1 MQTKMK
7 GLTEEEV
14 LRSREQFGSNEII
27 QKKRD
32 TFWKKM
38 LDTIKGDPIIQIL
51 FVALLVQLVFYYFSF
66 VHWYEPFGIFLAVTL
81 ATLVGTWSEFSSEN
95 QFQDLQEEASRIHCK
110 VFRDGL
116 VKEVL
121 INEIV
126 VGDLVVLQT
135 GDKIPADGIL
145 VLGEL
150 KANQVS
156 LNGENESTSKRLA
169 PQDFAYE
176 GKEHDAEGSPLMN
189 PYKLYRESVVEEG
202 EAVMQ
207 TMRVG
212 KNTLSGSLSMGEDEE
227 IDSPLKTKL
236 SALAKGISMFGYIG
250 GSAIAVAFI
259 LVKAFLHPTLAAG
272 ATTYFSMANMSNIA
286 PDIVNAVILAIL
298 IIVMAVP
305 EGLPMMIAIVL
316 SLNMKKLLKDN
327 ILVRKMVGIETAGSL
342 NILFSD
348 KTGTITEGKLSVV
361 NFYAGDEAEY
371 ESYDALPIGL
381 KEWVDISLSVNTNAS
396 YNKRDDGSIQIIG
409 GNVTEKALLHFVH
422 DEIRSHDVEVVN
434 RINFNSIDKFMASQV
449 KGSHNCT
456 LVKGA
461 PDILLEKCARYY
473 TSDGLEAPLAAGDH
487 KRLNEKI
494 DFYAA
499 KAMRVIAISTSQKE
513 IVPADPSAGAAQEK
527 GTTELSDMTLVG
539 LVAIRDDIK
548 PSSKEAFRLMTQ
560 AGVQV
565 VMITGD
571 RKETAHA
578 IAEEMGMLAPD
589 SLILTS
595 QELQAMSDEEV
606 KNAIPHLRV
615 VSRALPHDK
624 LRLVKLSQ
632 ELGLVTGMTGDGAND
647 KPALEKADVGFS
659 MGTGTEVAKEASDI
673 VILDDSLDAISK
685 TTLYGRTI
693 YKSIQK
699 FIKFQVT
706 VSFGAVMIAFIG
718 PFAGVDLPLSMTQ
731 ILWVNLIMDTLAAL
745 ALGGEPS
752 LVRYMMEKPKNRIEA
767 IISPEMW
774 SAIVTTGLFI
784 VVSAVIYLKAPE
796 VFAFFGNDQKTFQTG
811 FFLFF
816 VLANVMNLVNV
827 RSQQLNIFEHIAENQ
842 YFMPVFGLIVGLQIF
857 MTYFGGDIMRAY
869 GLSAAQFGVVVG
881 WAMLVFVVDAVRK
894 AVFGVLV
901 KC

>member
-1 MQTKMK
+1 MQIKMN
-7 GLTEEEV
+7 GLTEQEV
-14 LRSREQFGSNEII
+14 LKSREEFGSNEII
-27 QKKRD
+27 QKERD
-32 TFWKKM
+32 TFWGKA

-51 FVALLVQLVFYYFSF
+51 FLALAVQLVFYYFDF
-66 VHWYEPFGIFLAVTL
+66 VHWYEPFGIFIAVTL
-81 ATLVGTWSEFSSEN
+81 ATLVGTWSELSSEN
-95 QFQDLQEEASRIHCK
+95 QFQDLQEEASRIYCK
-110 VFRDGL
+110 VIRGGI

-121 INEIV
+121 ISEIV

-145 VLGEL
+145 IAGGLE
-150 KANQVS
+150 ANQVS
-156 LNGENESTSKRLA
+156 LNGENEPNSKRLA
-169 PQDFAYE
+169 PE
-176 GKEHDAEGSPLMN
+176 GFSFQGDEHDVEGSPLIN
-189 PYKLYRESVVEEG
+189 PYKLFREAVVVDG

-207 TMRVG
+207 TMKVG
-212 KNTLSGSLSMGEDEE
+212 ISTLSGSLSMGEDEE
-227 IDSPLKTKL
+227 IDSPLKAKL
-236 SALAKGISMFGYIG
+236 TDLAKGISMFGYIG
-250 GSAIAVAFI
+250 GSVIAITFV
-259 LVKAFLHPTLAAG
+259 LVKAFLHPTLAPG
-272 ATTYFSMANMSNIA
+272 AVTYFSMANMSIIG
-286 PDIVNAVILAIL
+286 PDIVQAIILAIL

-361 NFYAGDEAEY
+361 NFYSGDETEY
-371 ESYDALPIGL
+371 NNYDELPTML

-396 YNKRDDGSIQIIG
+396 YNKHDDGTIQIIG

-422 DEIRSHDVEVVN
+422 DEIRSHDVQLVN
-434 RINFNSIDKFMASQV
+434 RLNFNSTDKFMASQV
-449 KGSHNCT
+449 RGSHNCT

-461 PDILLEKCARYY
+461 PDVLLNNCTSYY
-473 TSDGLEAPLAAGDH
+473 TNDGTEAPLTADDH
-487 KRLNEKI
+487 NKLNAKI

-499 KAMRVIAISTSQKE
+499 KAMRVVAITTTRQEILVVDSTDGD
-513 IVPADPSAGAAQEK
+513 ADKPK
-527 GTTELSDMTLVG
+527 LPLDDMTFVG

-548 PSSKEAFRLMTQ
+548 PSSKEAFRLMTE

-578 IAEEMGMLAPD
+578 IAQDMGMLSPD

-595 QELQAMSDEEV
+595 LELQGMSDEEV
-606 KNAIPHLRV
+606 KEAIPHLRV

-659 MGTGTEVAKEASDI
+659 MGSGTEVAKEASDI

-706 VSFGAVMIAFIG
+706 VSFGAVLIAFIG
-718 PFAGVDLPLSMTQ
+718 PFIGVDLPLSMTQ

-752 LVRYMMEKPKNRIEA
+752 LARYMEEKPKKRTETIV
-767 IISPEMW
+767 SSEMW
-774 SAIVTTGLFI
+774 SAIVTSGLFI
-784 VVSAVIYLKAPE
+784 VVSSIVYLKTPA
-796 VFAFFGNDQKTFQTG
+796 VFVFFDSDQKTFYTG

-816 VLANVMNLVNV
+816 VMANMMNMFNV
-827 RSQQLNIFEHIAENQ
+827 RNQKLNIFEHIGDNQ
-842 YFMPVFGLIVGLQIF
+842 YFLPVFGLIVGLQTL

-869 GLSAAQFGVVVG
+869 GLSAAQFASVVA
-881 WAMLVFVVDAVRK
+881 WAMLIFVVDAVRK
-894 AVFGVLV
+894 TVYGVMV
-901 KC
+901 KS

>member
-1 MQTKMK
+1 MR
-7 GLTEEEV
+7 GLTEQEV
-14 LRSREQFGSNEII
+14 LESRARFGSNEII
-27 QKKRD
+27 QKERD
-32 TFWKKM
+32 TFWGKV

-51 FVALLVQLVFYYFSF
+51 FVALFVQLVFYYFNY

-116 VKEVL
+116 VQELL

-145 VLGEL
+145 VTGDL
-150 KANQVS
+150 KSNQVA
-156 LNGENESTSKRLA
+156 LNGENEPAGKLTA
-169 PQDFAYE
+169 PPEFAYDSS
-176 GKEHDAEGSPLMN
+176 EHDAEGSPLMN
-189 PYKLYRESVVEEG
+189 PYKLYRESVVEDG
-202 EAVMQ
+202 EAVLQ
-207 TMRVG
+207 VMRVG
-212 KNTLSGSLSMGEDEE
+212 KSTLSGSLSMGDDEE
-227 IDSPLKTKL
+227 IDSPLKAKL
-236 SALAKGISMFGYIG
+236 SDLARGISLFGYIG
-250 GSAIAVAFI
+250 GSAIAVAFV

-272 ATTYFSMANMSNIA
+272 ATTYFSMANMANIG
-286 PDIVNAVILAIL
+286 PDVVHAIILAIL

-316 SLNMKKLLKDN
+316 SLNMKKLLRDN

-361 NFYAGDEAEY
+361 NFYAGDESEY
-371 ESYDALPIGL
+371 NGYDTLPVKL
-381 KEWVDISLSVNTNAS
+381 REWVDISLSVNTNAS

-434 RINFNSIDKFMASQV
+434 RINFNSTDKFMASQV
-449 KGSHNCT
+449 RGSHNCT

-461 PDILLEKCARYY
+461 PDVLLDRCTRYVA
-473 TSDGLEAPLAAGDH
+473 SDGKEEPITAAH
-487 KRLNEKI
+487 HRKLNEKI
-494 DFYAA
+494 DAYAA
-499 KAMRVIAISTSQKE
+499 KAMRVIAVTTSPRE
-513 IVPADPSAGAAQEK
+513 IVPVDPTAGDGADKPASP
-527 GTTELSDMTLVG
+527 LVDMTLVG

-548 PSSKEAFRLMTQ
+548 PSSKEAFRLMTE

-571 RKETAHA
+571 RKETARA
-578 IAEEMGMLAPD
+578 IGHDMGMLDPD
-589 SLILTS
+589 ALILTS
-595 QELQAMSDEEV
+595 AELQAMSDEEV
-606 KNAIPHLRV
+606 KLALPRLRI

-659 MGTGTEVAKEASDI
+659 MGSGTEVAKEASDI

-706 VSFGAVMIAFIG
+706 VSFGAVLIAFIG
-718 PFAGVDLPLSMTQ
+718 PFIGVDLPLSMTQ

-752 LVRYMMEKPKNRIEA
+752 LTRYMAERPKKRTEA
-767 IISPEMW
+767 IVSPEMW

-784 VVSAVIYLKAPE
+784 VASSVIFLKVPE
-796 VFAFFGNDQKTFQTG
+796 LYAFFGSDPKAFQTG

-816 VLANVMNLVNV
+816 VLANVLNLLNV
-827 RSQQLNIFEHIAENQ
+827 RNQKLNIFEHITENQ
-842 YFMPVFGLIVGLQIF
+842 YFLPVFGLIIGLQLL
-857 MTYFGGDIMRAY
+857 MTWFGGDIMRAY
-869 GLSAAQFGVVVG
+869 GLSGAQFALIVG
-881 WAMLVFVVDAVRK
+881 WTMLIFVVDAARK
-894 AVFGVLV
+894 TVFAAII
-901 KC
+901 KN

>member
-1 MQTKMK
+1 MQIKMR
-7 GLTEEEV
+7 GLTEQDV
-14 LRSREQFGSNEII
+14 LKSRDQFGSNEII
-27 QKKRD
+27 QKERD
-32 TFWKKM
+32 TFWGKV

-51 FVALLVQLVFYYFSF
+51 FVALAVQLIFYYFGF
-66 VHWYEPFGIFLAVTL
+66 VHWYEPFGIFIAVTL

-116 VKEVL
+116 VNEIL

-145 VLGEL
+145 VAGEL
-150 KANQVS
+150 KSNQVS
-156 LNGENESTSKRLA
+156 LNGENESTCKLLA
-169 PQDFAYE
+169 PQGFAYE
-176 GKEHDAEGSPLMN
+176 SKEHDAEGSPLMN

-202 EAVMQ
+202 EAVLQVMK
-207 TMRVG
+207 VG

-227 IDSPLKTKL
+227 IDSPLKAKL
-236 SALAKGISMFGYIG
+236 SDLARGISMFGYIG
-250 GSAIAVAFI
+250 GSAIAIAFV

-272 ATTYFSMANMSNIA
+272 ATMYFSMANMSNIG
-286 PDIVNAVILAIL
+286 PDIVHAIILAIL

-361 NFYAGDEAEY
+361 NFYAGDETEY
-371 ESYDALPIGL
+371 TGYDTIPVLL

-422 DEIRSHDVEVVN
+422 DEIRSHDVEVVS
-434 RINFNSIDKFMASQV
+434 RINFNSADKFMASQV

-461 PDILLEKCARYY
+461 PEVLLDRCNRYY
-473 TSDGLEAPLAAGDH
+473 ANDGLEAPLTVAEH
-487 KRLNEKI
+487 KKLNAKI

-499 KAMRVIAISTSQKE
+499 KAMRVIAITTSQKE
-513 IVPADPSAGAAQEK
+513 IIPADPSTCVMQNKGA
-527 GTTELSDMTLVG
+527 TELEDMTLVG

-548 PSSKEAFRLMTQ
+548 PSSKEAFRLMTA

-578 IAEEMGMLAPD
+578 IAQDMGMLTAD

-606 KNAIPHLRV
+606 KNVLSHVRV
-615 VSRALPHDK
+615 VSRALPQDK

-659 MGTGTEVAKEASDI
+659 MGSGTEVAKEASDI

-706 VSFGAVMIAFIG
+706 VSFGAVLIAFIG
-718 PFAGVDLPLSMTQ
+718 PFIGVDLPLSMTQ
-731 ILWVNLIMDTLAAL
+731 ILWINLIMDTLAAL

-752 LVRYMMEKPKNRIEA
+752 LTRYMAEKPKKRTEA
-767 IISPEMW
+767 IVSPEMW

-784 VVSAVIYLKAPE
+784 VASALIYLKVPA
-796 VFAFFGNDQKTFQTG
+796 VFAFFGNDHKTFQTG
-811 FFLFF
+811 FFLLF
-816 VLANVMNLVNV
+816 VFANVMNLLNV
-827 RSQQLNIFEHIAENQ
+827 RNQKLNIFEHITENQ
-842 YFMPVFGLIVGLQIF
+842 YFLPVFGLIVVIQLL

-869 GLSAAQFGVVVG
+869 GLSGAQLACIVG
-881 WAMLVFVVDAVRK
+881 WTMLVIVVDAVRK
-894 AVFGVLV
+894 SVFRAIVT
-901 KC
+901 

>member
-1 MQTKMK
+1 MQIKLS
-7 GLTEEEV
+7 GLTDKEV
-14 LRSREQFGSNEII
+14 LKSRAEFGTNEIPR
-27 QKKRD
+27 KERD
-32 TFWKKM
+32 TFWGKI
-38 LDTIKGDPIIQIL
+38 LEIIREDPIIQIL
-51 FVALLVQLVFYYFSF
+51 FVSLAVQLVFFYFDL
-66 VHWYEPFGIFLAVTL
+66 VHWYEPFGIFIAVTL
-81 ATLVGTWSEFSSEN
+81 ATLVGTWSEYSSEN

-110 VFRDGL
+110 VFRDGV
-116 VKEVL
+116 VKEIL

-126 VGDLVVLQT
+126 VGDLIVLQT

-145 VLGEL
+145 VVGEL
-150 KANQVS
+150 KSNQVS
-156 LNGENESTSKRLA
+156 LNGENEPTSKLPA
-169 PQDFAYE
+169 PRGLVYE
-176 GKEHDAEGSPLMN
+176 CNDHDDEGSPLLN
-189 PYKLYRESVVEEG
+189 PYKLYRESVVDEG

-207 TMRVG
+207 VKKVG
-212 KNTLSGSLSMGEDEE
+212 GSTLSGSLSMGVEAE
-227 IDSPLKTKL
+227 IDSPLKAKL
-236 SALAKGISMFGYIG
+236 SELARGISRFGYIG
-250 GSAIAVAFI
+250 GSAIAIAFI
-259 LVKAFLHPTLAAG
+259 LVKAFLYPSLAAG
-272 ATTYFSMANMSNIA
+272 SITYFSMANIPNVGS
-286 PDIVNAVILAIL
+286 DIVQAVILAIL

-361 NFYAGDEAEY
+361 HFYAGDEVEY
-371 ESYDALPIGL
+371 NGYDTLPTML
-381 KEWVDISLSVNTNAS
+381 KEWLDISLSVNTNAT
-396 YNKRDDGSIQIIG
+396 YNKHDDGTIQVIG

-422 DEIRSHDVEVVN
+422 DEIRSHEVELVN
-434 RINFNSIDKFMASQV
+434 RINFNSTDKFMASQV

-461 PDILLEKCARYY
+461 PDVLLDNCSSYY
-473 TSDGLEAPLAAGDH
+473 TNEGLEAPLTTEDH
-487 KRLNEKI
+487 RKLNAKI

-499 KAMRVIAISTSQKE
+499 KAMRVVAMTTSRNEIATPPHT
-513 IVPADPSAGAAQEK
+513 VAAEEQERFP
-527 GTTELSDMTLVG
+527 LQDMTLVG

-548 PSSKEAFRLMTQ
+548 PSSKEAFRLMTE

-578 IAEEMGMLAPD
+578 IGLDMGMLSSD

-595 QELQAMSDEEV
+595 QELQAMSDDEV
-606 KNAIPHLRV
+606 KQAIPHLRI

-624 LRLVKLSQ
+624 LRLVKLAQ
-632 ELGLVTGMTGDGAND
+632 ELGLVAGMTGDGAND

-659 MGTGTEVAKEASDI
+659 MGSGTEVAKEASDI

-706 VSFGAVMIAFIG
+706 VSFGAVLIAFIG
-718 PFAGVDLPLSMTQ
+718 PFIGVDLPLSMTQ
-731 ILWVNLIMDTLAAL
+731 ILWINLIMDTLAAL

-752 LVRYMMEKPKNRIEA
+752 LTRYMTEKPKKRTEA

-774 SAIVTTGLFI
+774 SAIIVTGLFI
-784 VVSAVIYLKAPE
+784 VASSIIYLKAPQ
-796 VFAFFGNDQKTFQTG
+796 VFVFFGSDQKTFQTG

-816 VLANVMNLVNV
+816 VLANVLNLLNV
-827 RSQQLNIFEHIAENQ
+827 RNQKHNILEHITENQ
-842 YFMPVFGLIVGLQIF
+842 YFLPVFGLIISLQLL

-869 GLSAAQFGVVVG
+869 GLSSLQFGLIVG
-881 WAMLVFVVDAVRK
+881 WTMLVFLVDAIRK
-894 AVFGVLV
+894 TVFAALV
-901 KC
+901 KA

>member
-1 MQTKMK
+1 MQIKMT
-7 GLTEEEV
+7 GLTEQEV
-14 LRSREQFGSNEII
+14 LKSREEFGSNEII
-27 QKKRD
+27 QKERD
-32 TFWKKM
+32 TFWGKV

-51 FVALLVQLVFYYFSF
+51 FVALAVQLVFYYFDF
-66 VHWYEPFGIFLAVTL
+66 VHWYEPFGIFIAVTL

-110 VFRDGL
+110 VFRDGS
-116 VKEVL
+116 VKEIL

-135 GDKIPADGIL
+135 GDKIPADGML
-145 VLGEL
+145 VVGEV
-150 KANQVS
+150 KSNQVA
-156 LNGENESTSKRLA
+156 LNGENEPTCKLLA
-169 PQDFAYE
+169 PE
-176 GKEHDAEGSPLMN
+176 GFSYQSSEHDSEGSPLMN
-189 PYKLYRESVVEEG
+189 PYKLYRESVVEDG

-207 TMRVG
+207 TMKVG
-212 KNTLSGSLSMGEDEE
+212 KNTLSGSLSMGEEEE
-227 IDSPLKTKL
+227 IDSPLKAKL
-236 SALAKGISMFGYIG
+236 SDLAKGISMFGYIG
-250 GSAIAVAFI
+250 GSAIAVAFV

-272 ATTYFSMANMSNIA
+272 AITYFSMANMVNIG
-286 PDIVNAVILAIL
+286 PDIVHAIILAIL

-361 NFYAGDEAEY
+361 NFYSGDEVEY
-371 ESYDALPIGL
+371 SGYDTLPAKL

-396 YNKRDDGSIQIIG
+396 YNKKDDGSIQVIG

-422 DEIRSHDVEVVN
+422 DEIRSHDVEVVS
-434 RINFNSIDKFMASQV
+434 RINFNSTDKFMATEV

-461 PDILLEKCARYY
+461 PDILLDKCSTYY
-473 TSDGLEAPLAAGDH
+473 TKDGEQAPLASAEH
-487 KRLNEKI
+487 KKLNARM
-494 DFYAA
+494 DFYAG
-499 KAMRVIAISTSQKE
+499 KAMRVIAITTSSKE
-513 IVPADPSAGAAQEK
+513 IIPVESTACAVHNQGILTL
-527 GTTELSDMTLVG
+527 GDMVFVG

-548 PSSKEAFRLMTQ
+548 QSSKEAFRLMSE

-578 IAEEMGMLAPD
+578 IAHDMGMLSPD
-589 SLILTS
+589 SLILSS
-595 QELQAMSDEEV
+595 QELQAMSDDEV
-606 KNAIPHLRV
+606 KNALPHLRV

-624 LRLVKLSQ
+624 LRLVKLAQ
-632 ELGLVTGMTGDGAND
+632 ELGLVAGMTGDGAND

-659 MGTGTEVAKEASDI
+659 MGSGTEVAKEASDI

-706 VSFGAVMIAFIG
+706 VSFGAVLIAFIG
-718 PFAGVDLPLSMTQ
+718 PFIGVDLPLSMTQ

-752 LVRYMMEKPKNRIEA
+752 LTRYMAERPKKRTEA
-767 IISPEMW
+767 IVSSEMW
-774 SAIVTTGLFI
+774 SAIVVTGLFI
-784 VVSAVIYLKAPE
+784 VASALIYLKVPE
-796 VFAFFGNDQKTFQTG
+796 VYRFFGSDLKTFQTG

-816 VLANVMNLVNV
+816 VLANVLNLINV
-827 RSQQLNIFEHIAENQ
+827 RNQKLNIFEHINENQ
-842 YFMPVFGLIVGLQIF
+842 YFLPVFGLIVGMQLL
-857 MTYFGGDIMRAY
+857 MTWFGGDIMRGY
-869 GLSAAQFGVVVG
+869 GLSFAQFALIVG
-881 WAMLVFVVDAVRK
+881 WAMLIFVVDAVRK
-894 AVFGVLV
+894 SVFGAIV
-901 KC
+901 KG